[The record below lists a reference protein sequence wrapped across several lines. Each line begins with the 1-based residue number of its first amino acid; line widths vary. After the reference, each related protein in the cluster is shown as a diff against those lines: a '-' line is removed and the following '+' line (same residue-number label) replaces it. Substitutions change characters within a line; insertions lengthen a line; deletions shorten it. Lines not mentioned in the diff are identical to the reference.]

1 MKSNTIIW
9 IVAGF
14 ALLGLSG
21 LLESLGDTGASA
33 SDRLTLYLPALAAL
47 GAANFCFYR
56 GLRSALGSI
65 WTGLWNSGSAGSKR
79 AARPAYRMAEDEGDT
94 ASDFDADA
102 AFARYM
108 ERRAA
113 GLAAEPQ
120 PEPVTP
126 SGPAPRP
133 VARPAARPGF
143 GRKTV

>member
-1 MKSNTIIW
+1 MKSSTIIW

-21 LLESLGDTGASA
+21 LLESLGDTGITPGS
-33 SDRLTLYLPALAAL
+33 RLTFHLPALAAL

-56 GLRSALGSI
+56 GLRGALGSI
-65 WTGLWNSGSAGSKR
+65 WSGLWQGSARKTG
-79 AARPAYRMAEDEGDT
+79 ARPAYRIADEENEA

-108 ERRAA
+108 ERRAT
-113 GLAAEPQ
+113 GLEAEPQ
-120 PEPVTP
+120 QAPATP
-126 SGPAPRP
+126 PRP
-133 VARPAARPGF
+133 ALNPAARSPARPGF